1 MAARVQGKVVRERE
15 AKRKFKREFKRFAGR
30 YRECMREMLMGEVV
44 LRSASTDE
52 EERKNRESE
61 GSEYEVLEYG
71 IFKRK
76 RSADDDLF
84 VRPSESVGSSTR
96 SRPVTCK
103 FNVRLS
109 IEYL

>member
-1 MAARVQGKVVRERE
+1 MYEGDVD
-15 AKRKFKREFKRFAGR
+15 
-30 YRECMREMLMGEVV
+30 GEVV

-71 IFKRK
+71 I
-76 RSADDDLF
+76 DLF

-96 SRPVTCK
+96 SRPVTRK
-103 FNVRLS
+103 FKC
-109 IEYL
+109 